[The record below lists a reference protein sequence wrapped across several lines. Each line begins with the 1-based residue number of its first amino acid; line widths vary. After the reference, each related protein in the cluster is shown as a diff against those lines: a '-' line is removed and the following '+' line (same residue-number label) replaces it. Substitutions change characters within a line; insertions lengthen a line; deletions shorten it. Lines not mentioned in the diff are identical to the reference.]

1 MLDTESGIFG
11 NFLDSR
17 LRGNGKLH
25 VPPVMGIQISMGV
38 SVSFKDVSYAYLQG
52 GTPALKNIT
61 GKIENGSFVAIMGH
75 GGAGKSSL
83 CYAMNG
89 LIPRFFRGEY
99 SGRVSIGGTETSGS
113 AVCDLSKKVGLVF
126 QDFEAQLFSTN
137 VELEVAFG
145 LENHGLPSEEIQKRV
160 DQYLRFVGLEGMNR
174 RDAATLSGGQKQRLA
189 IGSVLAMEPDV
200 VVMDEPTTD
209 LDPEGRKRILSLS
222 EELKNGGKTLVLV
235 DHDPDSAAGAD
246 VLWLLRNG
254 QIAARGAPKSILTD
268 LPLLESC
275 GIKAL
280 PTVELFHEMG
290 WPGQPLT
297 VEEAVSLISKYNL
310 LPRQSEKT
318 PAKPVKTST
327 GPVILEAN
335 NLSFS
340 YPGIPLAV
348 LQNIDLTI
356 REGEFVAI
364 LGQNGSGK
372 STLAKQF
379 NGLLKPS
386 SGRMLVRNRP
396 TTSLKHKELARLV
409 GYVFQNPDHQIFAPT
424 VFEEVGFGLKVL
436 GEEQGRIKKQ
446 VEEALAATGLEGY
459 EDRSPF
465 LLTKGERQRVA
476 VASMLAAKP
485 EVLIL
490 DEPTTGLDYRHQRD
504 AMEMLRHLNGLGHTV
519 IVITHAIWIAE
530 TYADRTI
537 VMKNGQIP
545 ADGPSRSIFRD
556 ETRLREASLSP
567 SPLVRLSN
575 RLGTMALTLKDL
587 VKGLKP

>member
-1 MLDTESGIFG
+1 MC
-11 NFLDSR
+11 
-17 LRGNGKLH
+17 
-25 VPPVMGIQISMGV
+25 MGISIS
-38 SVSFKDVSYAYLQG
+38 FEDVSYAYLLG
-52 GTPALKNIT
+52 GIPALKNIT
-61 GKIENGSFVAIMGH
+61 GEIENGSFAVIMGH

-89 LIPRFFRGEY
+89 LIPCFFRGEY
-99 SGRVSIGGTETSGS
+99 SGRVSVGGTEASGS

-145 LENHGLPSEEIQKRV
+145 LENQRIPREEIQKRV
-160 DQYLRFVGLEGMNR
+160 ERYLRFVGLGGMNR
-174 RDAATLSGGQKQRLA
+174 RDTAILSGGQKQRLA

-209 LDPEGRKRILSLS
+209 LDPEGRKRVLSLS
-222 EELKNGGKTLVLV
+222 EELKNDGKTLVLV

-268 LPLLESC
+268 FPLLESC
-275 GIKAL
+275 GIKTL
-280 PTVELFHEMG
+280 STVELFNEMG
-290 WPGQPLT
+290 WPGLPLT
-297 VEEAVSLISKYNL
+297 VEEAVSLISEHNL
-310 LPRQSEKT
+310 LPRQREKT
-318 PAKPVKTST
+318 PEKPSKRLT
-327 GPVILEAN
+327 GSVILEAN

-340 YPGIPLAV
+340 YPGNHFSV
-348 LQNIDLTI
+348 LQGIDLTI

-386 SGRMLVRNRP
+386 SGRMIVGNRP
-396 TTSLKHKELARLV
+396 TTSLRHRELARMV
-409 GYVFQNPDHQIFAPT
+409 GYVFQNPDHQIFSPT
-424 VFEEVGFGLKVL
+424 VFREVGFGLRVL
-436 GEEQGRIKKQ
+436 GEEPEKIKKH

-504 AMEMLRHLNGLGHTV
+504 VMEMLRHLNGLGHTV

-530 TYADRTI
+530 AYADRTI
-537 VMKNGQIP
+537 VVKDGRIL

-556 ETRLREASLSP
+556 ETRLREAALSP

-575 RLGTMALTLKDL
+575 RLGTTALTLKDL
-587 VKGLKP
+587 VEELKQ

>member
-1 MLDTESGIFG
+1 MS
-11 NFLDSR
+11 
-17 LRGNGKLH
+17 
-25 VPPVMGIQISMGV
+25 MGI
-38 SVSFKDVSYAYLQG
+38 SVSFKDVSYTYLQG
-52 GTPALKNIT
+52 GTPALQHIT
-61 GKIENGSFVAIMGH
+61 GDIENGSSVVIMGH

-83 CYAMNG
+83 CFTMNG

-99 SGRVSIGGTETSGS
+99 SGRINVGGMEASGS
-113 AVCDLSKKVGLVF
+113 AVSDLSKKVGLVF

-145 LENHGLPSEEIQKRV
+145 LENQELPREEIQKRV
-160 DQYLRFVGLEGMNR
+160 DRYLQFVGLGGMNR
-174 RDAATLSGGQKQRLA
+174 RDTATLSGGQKQRLA

-200 VVMDEPTTD
+200 VVLDEPTTD
-209 LDPEGRKRILSLS
+209 LDPEGRERILSLS
-222 EELKNGGKTLVLV
+222 DGLKNDGRTLVLT
-235 DHDPDSAAGAD
+235 DHDPDTAARAD
-246 VLWLLRNG
+246 DLWLLRNG
-254 QIAARGAPKSILTD
+254 QIAARGAPKQILTD
-268 LPLLESC
+268 AFLLESC
-275 GIKAL
+275 GIKPL
-280 PTVELFHEMG
+280 PTIELFREMG

-310 LPRQSEKT
+310 LPRQREETSEKPEKT
-318 PAKPVKTST
+318 PT

-340 YPGIPLAV
+340 YPASHFPV
-348 LQNIDLTI
+348 LRNIDLTI
-356 REGEFVAI
+356 REGAFVAI

-386 SGRMLVRNRP
+386 SGRMIVRNKP
-396 TTSLKHKELARLV
+396 TTSLRHKELARLV
-409 GYVFQNPDHQIFAPT
+409 GYVFQNPDHQIFAST
-424 VFEEVGFGLKVL
+424 VFEEVGFGLRVL
-436 GEEQGRIKKQ
+436 REEQGRIKKQ
-446 VEEALAATGLEGY
+446 VVEALAATGLEGY
-459 EDRSPF
+459 EERSPF

-504 AMEMLRHLNGLGHTV
+504 AMEMLKHLNGLGHTV

-537 VMKNGQIP
+537 VMKDGQIL
-545 ADGPSRSIFRD
+545 ADGPSRFIFRD
-556 ETRLREASLSP
+556 ETKLREASLSP

-575 RLGTMALTLKDL
+575 RLGRMALTLNDL
-587 VKGLKP
+587 IKELKS